1 MNERVAGYLLG
12 ELPPDERA
20 AFEAELESDAALRT
34 EVERLAPVVSRLE
47 AMEPAAWE
55 PLPAPPPLALPPAAE
70 PAEPALEP
78 EPEREP
84 KPERERERGAAW
96 WRRSLTLRPLPAAA
110 LAVVLLALGIAAG
123 ILAGGGADEG
133 AVSAG
138 RVVTL
143 APVEPGGD
151 DGAEGTATLAGSGD
165 RATVKLR
172 GLPPSEPGQFYELW
186 LLNTVDDM
194 VALGSF
200 SVPASGALDVT
211 VPLPADAGRFGALDL
226 SLEPDDGDPAHST
239 TSVLRAPLKS
249 S

>member
-172 GLPPSEPGQFYELW
+172 D
-186 LLNTVDDM
+186 TVDDM

>member
-78 EPEREP
+78 EP
-84 KPERERERGAAW
+84 ERERGAAW